1 MADASLPPA
10 SDEAPDDSRMSL
22 LDHLVELRTR
32 LIWSMLA
39 FLICFGFC
47 YWQSD
52 RIFAFLAEPLAQA
65 LPDGR
70 RMIYTDLLE
79 AFFTRVKISMWAAL
93 FVSFPVI
100 ASQIWMFVAPGLY
113 KNERSAFLPFLIAT
127 PVMFFAGAAMLY
139 YLILPQAWHFFLSFQ
154 QAAPI
159 DGIGLPIEFEGK
171 VNEYLS
177 LIMSLIFAFGLSF
190 ELPVLLTLL
199 ARVGIVS
206 AAGLASKRRYA
217 IVGVF
222 VFAAVVTPPD
232 VISQVSLAIPMWLL
246 YEISIL
252 CARLIEKQR
261 REREAAEEA
270 ETDV

>member
-1 MADASLPPA
+1 
-10 SDEAPDDSRMSL
+10 MSL
-22 LDHLVELRTR
+22 LDHLIELRKR
-32 LIWSMLA
+32 LIWSMVA
-39 FLICFGFC
+39 FIICFGFC
-47 YWQSD
+47 YWQSE
-52 RIFAFLAEPLAQA
+52 RIFAFLADPLADA
-65 LPDGR
+65 LGEGR
-70 RMIYTDLLE
+70 RLIYTDLLE

-100 ASQIWMFVAPGLY
+100 ATQIWMFVAPGLY
-113 KNERSAFLPFLIAT
+113 KNERNAFLPFLIAT
-127 PVMFFAGAAMLY
+127 PVMFFLGAGILY
-139 YLILPQAWHFFLSFQ
+139 YLILPQAFHFFLGFQ
-154 QAAPI
+154 TTGPVDGLGLAI
-159 DGIGLPIEFEGK
+159 DFEGK
-171 VNEYLS
+171 ISEYLS

-232 VISQVSLAIPMWLL
+232 VISQVSLAIPMWGL

-252 CARLIEKQR
+252 CARLIEKKR
-261 REREAAEEA
+261 REKEEA
-270 ETDV
+270 EDADAGL

>member
-1 MADASLPPA
+1 
-10 SDEAPDDSRMSL
+10 MSL

-32 LIWSMLA
+32 LIWSIVA
-39 FLICFGFC
+39 FIICFGFC
-47 YWQSD
+47 YWQSE
-52 RIFAFLAEPLAQA
+52 RIFSFLADPLAQA
-65 LPDGR
+65 LGEGR
-70 RMIYTDLLE
+70 RLIYTDLLE
-79 AFFTRVKISMWAAL
+79 AFFTRVKIAMWAAL
-93 FVSFPVI
+93 FLAFPVI

-113 KNERSAFLPFLIAT
+113 KNERHAFLPFLLAT
-127 PVMFFAGAAMLY
+127 PVMFFAGAAILY
-139 YLILPQAWHFFLSFQ
+139 YLILPQALHFFLGFQ
-154 QAAPI
+154 QEGPI
-159 DGIGLPIEFEGK
+159 DGLGLPIEFEGK
-171 VNEYLS
+171 ISEYLS

-190 ELPVLLTLL
+190 ELPVLLSLL

-232 VISQVSLAIPMWLL
+232 VISQVSLAIPLLVL

-252 CARLIEKQR
+252 SARLIEKQR